1 MFTLHYSLLSVQLN
15 MSKQE
20 NTLLLKNAKAITIIT
35 PKITLSKITDHH
47 NDIIIMKNLEI
58 L

>member
-1 MFTLHYSLLSVQLN
+1 